1 MSVFFSGRYA
11 QLEPYTPGEQPQDRR
26 YIKLNTNESPFP
38 PSPGVLEAVREEAGR
53 LQLYSDPESRTVTC
67 ALAEHYGLQPDQV
80 LVGNGSDELLN
91 FAFMAYCDDACPALF
106 PDVTYG
112 FYPVFAGL
120 NRIPMIEVPLRE
132 DFSVCIDDY
141 LDLNGTVF
149 LANPNA
155 PTGLALSSAEI
166 ERMLQARPAYM
177 HVIDEAYVDFGAESV
192 LPLIHRYEN
201 LLVIQTFSK
210 SRSLAGARLGFAA
223 GQAPLIRDLNTL
235 KYSTNPYNVNR
246 MTSAAGTAALKEDEY
261 YRRNARII
269 MENRAWTAGEL
280 KRLGFTVTDSRAN
293 FLFAACPE
301 LPGEKYYLAMK
312 ERGILVRYLKGPRLK
327 PFVRITVGT
336 KQQMETLI
344 RETETL
350 LKTEAATH
358 A

>member
-1 MSVFFSGRYA
+1 MSVFFSERYA

-91 FAFMAYCDDACPALF
+91 FAFMAYCDDGCPALF

-141 LDLNGTVF
+141 LDLKGTVF

-166 ERMLQARPAYM
+166 ERMLKARPSYM

-223 GQAPLIRDLNTL
+223 GQAPLIRDLNT
-235 KYSTNPYNVNR
+235 
-246 MTSAAGTAALKEDEY
+246 
-261 YRRNARII
+261 II